1 MWKVVIFLG
10 KMNGRFFCS
19 KTLDERRKYFHIREE
34 NALKGGL
41 VRLMWWS
48 QNDLFWIC
56 IDSHFWHKLTLPTL
70 KCSKKTSELRF
81 LSLLEK
87 MLALFWHSGRGNYYL
102 EKRPMSEFF
111 HTSTQSKFGE
121 RQRQKGENGKRNYLH
136 SSQTFLQSLSFR
148 KYRYILKTP
157 DGVQSWFCVCYVGIY
172 MITISMMICNI
183 NFRFWPNMTWCA
195 WGDFGIVT
203 WQGYLHHI
211 EGYLHPIKPRE
222 WTD

>member
-34 NALKGGL
+34 NALKGGW

-56 IDSHFWHKLTLPTL
+56 IDSHFWHKLTLPPL

-111 HTSTQSKFGE
+111 DTSTQSKFGE

-136 SSQTFLQSLSFR
+136 SSRTFLQYLSFR
-148 KYRYILKTP
+148 KYRDILNPRMVYKVNFAFVML
-157 DGVQSWFCVCYVGIY
+157 GSIWSRSVWWFVTSILD
-172 MITISMMICNI
+172 
-183 NFRFWPNMTWCA
+183 FDRTWL
-195 WGDFGIVT
+195 DVLEVI
-203 WQGYLHHI
+203 L
-211 EGYLHPIKPRE
+211 ES
-222 WTD
+222 